1 MDICL
6 WVWPTLKITQYQ
18 PGTSVYKIQHAW
30 SITLSLIWY
39 SHIRKSF
46 FPFLFLFSFHWRSI
60 LNNYNTSLGIGV
72 GPASQSWTYV
82 GMIARCVLKHN
93 IMNLTNNCVCLHGF
107 SKLFSVLISRTN
119 HLFIHRIIQIFISPQ
134 KC

>member
-1 MDICL
+1 MPL
-6 WVWPTLKITQYQ
+6 SLAHPENH
-18 PGTSVYKIQHAW
+18 SVSTWHLSIQDSACIEYN
-30 SITLSLIWY
+30 SMSLIWY
-39 SHIRKSF
+39 SHVRKSF